1 MILRLSTTIKNISR
15 LKALIILCV
24 VQFNVSAQQVTLDT
38 LTNKFNHYRSNH
50 ATEKIYAHVDQQ
62 LYLTGETL
70 WFKLYLVDGSLHKP
84 TEISKVAYV
93 EILDKNNRP
102 VLQSKVSLKNGRG
115 NGSLFLPAVIEGG
128 NYTFRAYTSWM
139 RNSPPEFYFHT
150 NISIVNTFKK
160 LDLDKSNAQKIEAQ
174 FFPEGGNLV
183 DGLKSKIA
191 FRVTST
197 QGVGISFNG
206 TVVDQQNDTI
216 TTFQPAKFGI
226 GSFYLTPE
234 KGKEYSVIIDD
245 DQKRR
250 NTFKLP
256 AVNESGYVILVND
269 STENELS
276 LKIDS
281 RTIEGSKIP
290 AVYVFIHTRNM
301 IASASMN
308 FLKDGRA
315 TVLIPK
321 RNLQEGIS
329 HITVFDSEMRPVCER
344 LYFKQIT
351 KRLSVEITSNQQEFG
366 IRRKVS
372 LDLNV
377 KDAEDRPQTSNLSLA
392 VYKADSLTRKSE
404 DNILNYLWLTSELN
418 GKVES
423 PEYYFNQNDPEV
435 KQNVDNLMLT
445 HGWRRFAWSEV
456 LSKLS
461 TDIAF
466 APEYRGHIIKGR
478 VTRPGVESANGVLTY
493 LSAPARNIQVYG
505 SSSMGQGDV
514 KYEMKDFSGPRK
526 IIVQTNT
533 NKDSIS
539 TITITNPF
547 SDQFAPS
554 HVPGF
559 NLPQSLEPL
568 IVSRSIGMQ
577 VQDVFYQDRNRTITS
592 GVDTTAFYGRA
603 DATYYLDD
611 YTRFPVM
618 EEILREYVPG
628 VMVRKRKDGFHF
640 LVLDE
645 VNKRVFDEDPLV
657 LLDGIPV
664 FDIDKIME
672 FDPLKVRKLEVMT
685 RRYYMGVL
693 SLPGVVSYTTY
704 AGDLAGFQ
712 LDPRSVQLDYE
723 GLQLQREFYS
733 PSYETSTLRDSRL
746 PDQRQLLFWAPE
758 VITDSD
764 GKKHVEFYSSDIAG
778 DYEVVVEGMTN
789 QGISGKGAASFA
801 VRPYEN

>member
-1 MILRLSTTIKNISR
+1 MIPASSTTIKNISR
-15 LKALIILCV
+15 LIALIVLCV
-24 VQFNVSAQQVTLDT
+24 VHFKVSAQQATLDT
-38 LTNKFNHYRSNH
+38 LTKKFNHYRSNH

-84 TEISKVAYV
+84 TDISKVAYI
-93 EILDKNNRP
+93 EILDKKNRP
-102 VLQSKVSLKNGRG
+102 VLQSKVALKNGRG
-115 NGSLFLPAVIEGG
+115 SGSLFIPAVIEGG
-128 NYTFRAYTSWM
+128 NYIFRAYTSWM
-139 RNSPPEFYFHT
+139 RNSGPEYYFHT
-150 NISIVNTFKK
+150 NVSIVNTFKK
-160 LDLDKSNAQKIEAQ
+160 LDLDKSKAQKIDAQ
-174 FFPEGGNLV
+174 FLPEGGNLV
-183 DGLKSKIA
+183 YGLKSKIA
-191 FRVTST
+191 FRVTNA
-197 QGVGISFNG
+197 QGVGISFSG
-206 TVVDQQNDTI
+206 AVVDQQNDTI
-216 TTFQPAKFGI
+216 TTFHPAKFGI
-226 GSFYLTPE
+226 GNFYLIPE

-245 DQKRR
+245 DQKHR

-256 AVNESGYVILVND
+256 AVNESGYVMLVND
-269 STENELS
+269 STENDLA

-281 RTIEGSKIP
+281 RTNDGSKIP
-290 AVYVFIHTRNM
+290 AVYVFVHTRNM

-308 FLKDGRA
+308 FLKDGRT

-329 HITVFDSEMRPVCER
+329 HITVFDSDMRPVCER

-351 KRLSVEITSNQQEFG
+351 KRLSIEVTSNQREFG

-377 KDAEDRPQTSNLSLA
+377 KDAEGRPQSSNLSLA
-392 VYKADSLTRKSE
+392 VYKADSLTRKSD
-404 DNILNYLWLTSELN
+404 DNIFNYLWLTSDLN
-418 GKVES
+418 GNVES

-435 KQNVDNLMLT
+435 RLNVDNLMLT
-445 HGWRRFAWSEV
+445 HGWRRFAWSDV
-456 LSKLS
+456 LSKPS
-461 TDIAF
+461 IDVAF
-466 APEYRGHIIKGR
+466 VPEYRGHIIKGK
-478 VTRPGVESANGVLTY
+478 VSRPGVPSASGVLTY
-493 LSAPARNIQVYG
+493 LSAPARNIQLYG
-505 SSSMGQGDV
+505 STSTGQGDV

-533 NKDSIS
+533 KRDSIS
-539 TITITNPF
+539 TITVANPF
-547 SDQFAPS
+547 SDQFAPNL
-554 HVPGF
+554 VPGF
-559 NLPQSLEPL
+559 NLPQRFEPL
-568 IVSRSIGMQ
+568 IISRSIGMQ
-577 VQDVFYQDRNRTITS
+577 VQDVFYQDRNKTITS
-592 GVDTTAFYGRA
+592 GVDTTAFYGKA

-645 VNKRVFDEDPLV
+645 VNKKVFDEDPLV
-657 LLDGIPV
+657 ILDGIPI
-664 FDIDKIME
+664 FDIDRIMD

-693 SLPGVVSYTTY
+693 SLPGAVSYTTY

-712 LDPRSVQLDYE
+712 LNPRSVQLDYE

-733 PSYETSTLRDSRL
+733 PSYETSKLRDSRL

-764 GKKHVEFYSSDIAG
+764 GKKHIEFYSSDITG
-778 DYEVVVEGMTN
+778 DYEIVVEGMTS
-789 QGISGKGAASFA
+789 QGISGKGAASIA

>member
-1 MILRLSTTIKNISR
+1 MIPGSRTTTGKISVS
-15 LKALIILCV
+15 ALIIFCV
-24 VQFNVSAQQVTLDT
+24 VHFNVSAQQATLDS
-38 LTNKFNHYRSNH
+38 LTKKFNYYRSNY
-50 ATEKIYAHVDQQ
+50 ATEKIYAHIDQQ

-70 WFKLYLVDGSLHKP
+70 WFKLYLVDGSLHRP

-93 EILDKNNRP
+93 EILDKNNRA
-102 VLQSKVSLKNGRG
+102 VLQSKVSLKDGYG

-139 RNSPPEFYFHT
+139 KNFGPEYYFHT
-150 NISIVNTFKK
+150 DISIVNTFKK
-160 LDLDKSNAQKIEAQ
+160 LDLDKSNAQKIVAQ

-183 DGLKSKIA
+183 YGLKSKIA
-191 FRVTST
+191 FRVTDAD
-197 QGVGISFNG
+197 GVSISFNG
-206 TVVDQQNDTI
+206 AVIDQQNDTI
-216 TTFQPAKFGI
+216 TIFQPTKFGM

-234 KGKEYSVIIDD
+234 QGKEYSVIVDD
-245 DQKRR
+245 EQKHR

-256 AVNESGYVILVND
+256 AVNESGYVMLVDD

-281 RTIEGSKIP
+281 RTKDSKIP
-290 AVYVFIHTRNM
+290 AVYVFVHTRNI

-308 FLKDGRA
+308 FLKDGSA

-321 RNLQEGIS
+321 GNLQEGIS

-351 KRLSVEITSNQQEFG
+351 KRLSVAVTPNQREFG

-372 LDLNV
+372 LDINV
-377 KDAEDRPQTSNLSLA
+377 KDTEGQAQTSNLSLA
-392 VYKADSLTRKSE
+392 VYKVDSLTRKSE
-404 DNILNYLWLTSELN
+404 NNILNYLWVTSDLN
-418 GKVES
+418 GSVES
-423 PEYYFNQNDPEV
+423 PEYYLNQNDPDV
-435 KQNVDNLMLT
+435 RLNVDNLMLT
-445 HGWRRFAWSEV
+445 HGWRRFAWSDV
-456 LSKLS
+456 LSKPAVNV
-461 TDIAF
+461 AF
-466 APEYRGHIIKGR
+466 VPEYRGHIIRGK
-478 VTRPGVESANGVLTY
+478 VTRPGQSSANGVLTY
-493 LSAPARNIQVYG
+493 LSSPARNIQLYG
-505 SSSMGQGDV
+505 SSSAGNGDV

-533 NKDSIS
+533 TKDSIS
-539 TITITNPF
+539 SLEISSPF
-547 SDQFAPS
+547 SDRFGTHRPP
-554 HVPGF
+554 VF
-559 NLPQSLEPL
+559 NLAQTLEPL
-568 IVSRSIGMQ
+568 IISRSIGMQ
-577 VQDVFYQDRNRTITS
+577 VQDVFYQDRSKIKAS
-592 GVDTTAFYGRA
+592 GVDTTAFYGKA

-645 VNKRVFDEDPLV
+645 VNKKVFDEDPLV

-664 FDIDKIME
+664 FDTDEIME
-672 FDPLKVRKLEVMT
+672 FDPLKVRKLEVLT

-693 SLPGVVSYTTY
+693 SLPGVVSFTTY

-712 LDPRSVQLDYE
+712 LNPRILQLDYE

-733 PSYETSTLRDSRL
+733 PSYETSKLRDSRL

-758 VITDSD
+758 VITDKD
-764 GKKHVEFYSSDIAG
+764 GNKKLEFYTSDIAG
-778 DYEVVVEGMTN
+778 DYEVVVEGMT
-789 QGISGKGAASFA
+789 GKGVSGKGTGTFA